1 LKTSL
6 GGHGR
11 DASVVVQA
19 ERFRRFFQVDSRR
32 ITSSG
37 SMSGD
42 TRSKVLEDVRPA
54 GSRPRSGANGPCR
67 ARNRTAHFRNKWNSI
82 SGRGNGNLS
91 VQSEGSWHA
100 GDFDGAWRCID
111 EAMTLVERTKE
122 RWFEVEV
129 HRIAGEIML
138 KSPEKGRAKAQTFLS
153 ARLQLRVH
161 SRPSPWELRAAMS
174 MARLWRDQGK
184 RRGPRA
190 SRSVYGWFLKT
201 STRAI

>member
-1 LKTSL
+1 MPWYSGDFSRWIQGVSLRPAPCPATHVPRYLKMFGLL
-6 GGHGR
+6 GRGHVPALTGH
-11 DASVVVQA
+11 A
-19 ERFRRFFQVDSRR
+19 ERA
-32 ITSSG
+32 IELLTSETNG
-37 SMSGD
+37 I
-42 TRSKVLEDVRPA
+42 RSA
-54 GSRPRSGANGPCR
+54 GGATVTFP
-67 ARNRTAHFRNKWNSI
+67 F
-82 SGRGNGNLS
+82 NLS
-91 VQSEGSWHA
+91 LLARAHAHA